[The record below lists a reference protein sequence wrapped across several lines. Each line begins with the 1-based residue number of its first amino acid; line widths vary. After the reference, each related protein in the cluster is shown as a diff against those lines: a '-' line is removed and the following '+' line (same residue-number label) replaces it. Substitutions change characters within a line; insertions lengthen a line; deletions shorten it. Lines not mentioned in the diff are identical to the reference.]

1 MAAKKPQAPVLNLAQ
16 LRAKLLET
24 RLNIRARQE
33 KNTNAHKPIKKQ
45 IAQELTKRK

>member
-1 MAAKKPQAPVLNLAQ
+1 MAVKKKESSALTLAQ
-16 LRAKLLET
+16 LKAKLLET